1 MEGAPL
7 SGFLPVGYGSS
18 VLSPAHFPQRRLLTA
33 KGLEELQAGWVARWL
48 QKRWDALASGAG
60 TCALRG
66 TCSFPRH
73 VPCPGW
79 TLVLPPPLCAPL
91 AGPFQYRGAS
101 CWSSQGGDRFR
112 QWGLRRVGDFWLL
125 WWGGG
130 SRSLEVSTVL
140 VCCVCSSWHK
150 LPGLSSA
157 PAGMGTAPACSPA
170 SPLPRPL

>member
-18 VLSPAHFPQRRLLTA
+18 VLSPAHSPRRRLLTA
-33 KGLEELQAGWVARWL
+33 KGLEELQAGWVARCL

-79 TLVLPPPLCAPL
+79 TLVLPPRCVRRLRALSSIAVPPAGALKAVTDSGSGAYGAL
-91 AGPFQYRGAS
+91 VTSGSSGGVAGP
-101 CWSSQGGDRFR
+101 D
-112 QWGLRRVGDFWLL
+112 L
-125 WWGGG
+125 W
-130 SRSLEVSTVL
+130 
-140 VCCVCSSWHK
+140 K
-150 LPGLSSA
+150 
-157 PAGMGTAPACSPA
+157 
-170 SPLPRPL
+170 